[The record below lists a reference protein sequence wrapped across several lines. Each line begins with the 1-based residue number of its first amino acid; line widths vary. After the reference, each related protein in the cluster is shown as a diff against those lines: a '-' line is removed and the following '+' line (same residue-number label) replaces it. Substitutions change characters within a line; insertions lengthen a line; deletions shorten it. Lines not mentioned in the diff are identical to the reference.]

1 MNKFLYIHFFVNLY
15 SLIPVPDLHIEGS
28 LSAIHV
34 MLDKPQL
41 DLVKGLINMNLGE
54 GIEDFEKP
62 STVIRDPIAPVR
74 VEGGGGEGGR
84 ERGRVGGWVGIPIA
98 HSVYIIILKEESKCL
113 EGFEPTISS
122 LLGWHST
129 H

>member
-1 MNKFLYIHFFVNLY
+1 MAYHTCLSHA
-15 SLIPVPDLHIEGS
+15 VPDLHIEGS

-41 DLVKGLINMNLGE
+41 ELIKGLLDMNLGE

-74 VEGGGGEGGR
+74 GGGRGRGRGR
-84 ERGRVGGWVGIPIA
+84 EREKPREGRSEEG
-98 HSVYIIILKEESKCL
+98 YIQEI
-113 EGFEPTISS
+113 
-122 LLGWHST
+122 
-129 H
+129 